1 MELESLRE
9 RLGVS
14 VSDELLNQALT
25 HRSYSYENHNSPNN
39 ERLEFLGD
47 TVLGFVVTTHIYSRF
62 PDLAEGEL
70 TKIKNAVVSAKA
82 LAPIGRELKL
92 GEHLVLGKGE
102 ESSGGR
108 DKDNL
113 ISDAVEAVLGAV
125 YLEHGLDAAASIIE
139 RMVFPL
145 LDNHLDLISSS
156 DPKTQLQEYAQ
167 AKGIAAPN
175 YSTEFVGPDHDR
187 EFTTTVVIGE
197 VSAIGIAR
205 SRKNAEAAAAAK
217 ALELLGVQ

>member
-1 MELESLRE
+1 MELEALRE

-25 HRSYSYENHNSPNN
+25 HRSFSYEHNNAPNN

-47 TVLGFVVTTHIYSRF
+47 TVLGFVVTTHIYKRF

-82 LAPIGRELKL
+82 LAPIGRELDL
-92 GEHLVLGKGE
+92 GSNLILGKGE
-102 ESSGGR
+102 EASGGR

-113 ISDAVEAVLGAV
+113 IADAVEAVLGAI
-125 YLEHGLDAAASIIE
+125 YLEHGLDAAAGVIE
-139 RMVFPL
+139 RFVFPL
-145 LDNHLDLISSS
+145 LDDHLELISNS

-167 AKGIAAPN
+167 AHGITAV

-187 EFTTTVVIGE
+187 EFTTTVQIGD
-197 VSAIGIAR
+197 VVATGVAR
-205 SRKNAEAAAAAK
+205 SRKYAEAVAAAK

>member
-1 MELESLRE
+1 MELESLRQ

-25 HRSYSYENHNSPNN
+25 HRAYSYEHHNAPNN

-47 TVLGFVVTTHIYSRF
+47 TVLGFVVTTHIYGRF
-62 PDLAEGEL
+62 PELAEGEL

-108 DKDNL
+108 EKDNL

-125 YLEHGLDAAASIIE
+125 YLEHGLDAAAAIIE
-139 RMVFPL
+139 RLVFPL
-145 LDNHLDLISSS
+145 LEDHLELISSS
-156 DPKTQLQEYAQ
+156 DPKTQTLSRSKTATLG
-167 AKGIAAPN
+167 ANLTIAFHLILFHW
-175 YSTEFVGPDHDR
+175 T
-187 EFTTTVVIGE
+187 
-197 VSAIGIAR
+197 
-205 SRKNAEAAAAAK
+205 
-217 ALELLGVQ
+217 